1 MYTIKKT
8 LAMRRKE
15 KDSNKRTV
23 RAFVL
28 PSEYVRARRAKK
40 TDTRVTEKKLS
51 KKPLKNFSKIRH

>member
-1 MYTIKKT
+1 
-8 LAMRRKE
+8 MRRKE